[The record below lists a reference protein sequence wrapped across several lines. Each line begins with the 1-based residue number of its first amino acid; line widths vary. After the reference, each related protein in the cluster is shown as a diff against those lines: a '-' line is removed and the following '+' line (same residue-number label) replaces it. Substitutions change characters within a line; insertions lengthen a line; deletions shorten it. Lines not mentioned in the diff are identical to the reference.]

1 MMAAVMTAG
10 RTESEF
16 GNVRAERGTERS
28 RGWAIIGADR
38 GVRAQ
43 LRLREGAA
51 WATHWAGALQHAAIM
66 VDERACRAPQCNRVG
81 C

>member
-1 MMAAVMTAG
+1 MMVAVITAG

-16 GNVRAERGTERS
+16 GNVRAGRGTERG
-28 RGWAIIGADR
+28 RGLTIIGADR

-43 LRLREGAA
+43 LRLREGAT
-51 WATHWAGALQHAAIM
+51 WATRWAGALQNAAIM
-66 VDERACRAPQCNRVG
+66 VDERACRAPQCNCVG